1 MRYTPQRPRSQ
12 HAIAADRA
20 PPVPRV
26 TGRSLG
32 AHDLYHNLLIMRW
45 SSFMAVLAAGYL
57 AFNLAFAALYLLEP
71 GAIAN
76 AKPGSFADAFFFSVQ
91 TMATIG
97 YGDMHPQT
105 LYANLLVT
113 VEVLLAMMALALATG
128 LVFARFSLPT
138 ARIMFSCVAVI
149 APYDGK
155 PTLMFRAANQRKNRI
170 LEAQVTAAILRE
182 EASAEGLRMRR
193 FHDLALTRAR
203 TPMFALTWTVMH
215 IIDETSPLWGATR
228 ESLAEEQAEI
238 VVTIFGLDET
248 VSQQIHARYSYP
260 AEDIVWNRRFVDILS
275 LEKDGTRVVDYHR
288 FHDVEELAGREL
300 DERSPRAF
308 AGPTPGEG
316 GAHGQQAG

>member
-1 MRYTPQRPRSQ
+1 MRYTPQRPSQ
-12 HAIAADRA
+12 RGLAIGRM
-20 PPVPRV
+20 PPVRRV
-26 TGRSLG
+26 TDRSSRG
-32 AHDLYHNLLIMRW
+32 HDLYHNLLIMPW
-45 SSFMAVLAAGYL
+45 SGFMAVLAVGYL
-57 AFNLAFAALYLLEP
+57 VFNLVFAALYCLED
-71 GAIAN
+71 GAVAN

-113 VEVLLAMMALALATG
+113 VEVLLAMMTLALATG

-138 ARIMFSCVAVI
+138 ARIMFSRVAVI
-149 APYDGK
+149 APYDRK

-170 LEAQVTAAILRE
+170 LEAQISASILRE
-182 EASAEGLRMRR
+182 EVTAEGLRMRR

-215 IIDETSPLWGATR
+215 VIDETSPLWGATR
-228 ESLAEEQAEI
+228 ASLAEEEAEI

-248 VSQQIHARYSYP
+248 VSQQIHARHSYL

-275 LEKDGTRVVDYHR
+275 QQEDGTRVVDYRR
-288 FHDVEELAGREL
+288 FHDVE
-300 DERSPRAF
+300 DV
-308 AGPTPGEG
+308 PG
-316 GAHGQQAG
+316 

>member
-12 HAIAADRA
+12 HALGLGRA
-20 PPVPRV
+20 PPVRRV
-26 TGRSLG
+26 TDRSSR
-32 AHDLYHNLLIMRW
+32 AHDLYHNLLIMPW
-45 SSFMAVLAAGYL
+45 SAFMAVLAAVYL
-57 AFNLAFAALYLLEP
+57 VFNLVFAALYLLQD
-71 GAIAN
+71 GAVAN

-113 VEVLLAMMALALATG
+113 GEVLLAMMTLALATG
-128 LVFARFSLPT
+128 LVFARFSLPS
-138 ARIMFSCVAVI
+138 ARVMFSGVAVI
-149 APYDGK
+149 APYDGS

-170 LEAQVTAAILRE
+170 LEAQVSASILRE
-182 EASAEGLRMRR
+182 EVTAEGLRMRR
-193 FHDLALTRAR
+193 FHDLRLTRAR

-215 IIDETSPLWGATR
+215 VIDETSPLWGVTR

-248 VSQQIHARYSYP
+248 VSQQIHARHSYL

-275 LEKDGTRVVDYHR
+275 RQEDGTRVVDYRR
-288 FHDVEELAGREL
+288 FHDVEDLAG
-300 DERSPRAF
+300 
-308 AGPTPGEG
+308 
-316 GAHGQQAG
+316 

>member
-1 MRYTPQRPRSQ
+1 MQSAPKRRQLQRAFPRDGTPPVRRV
-12 HAIAADRA
+12 IDRA
-20 PPVPRV
+20 SR
-26 TGRSLG
+26 T
-32 AHDLYHNLLIMRW
+32 HDIYHTLLTMPW
-45 SSFMAVLAAGYL
+45 SAFLALLAAGYVV
-57 AFNLAFAALYLLEP
+57 FNVGFATLYLLEQ

-138 ARIMFSCVAVI
+138 ARIMFSRIAVI
-149 APYDGK
+149 APNDGR

-170 LEAQVTAAILRE
+170 LEAQVTVSVLRE
-182 EASAEGLRMRR
+182 EVSAEGVRMRR
-193 FHDLALTRAR
+193 FHDLPLARSR

-215 IIDETSPLWGATR
+215 VIDEASPLRAATP
-228 ESLAEEQAEI
+228 ESLHEEQAEI

-248 VSQQIHARYSYP
+248 VSQQIFARHSYG
-260 AEDIVWNRRFVDILS
+260 ADEIVWNRRFVDILGR
-275 LEKDGTRVVDYHR
+275 LEDGTRVIDYRR
-288 FHDVEELAGREL
+288 FHDVEDLAG
-300 DERSPRAF
+300 
-308 AGPTPGEG
+308 
-316 GAHGQQAG
+316 

>member
-12 HAIAADRA
+12 RALAVDRGL
-20 PPVPRV
+20 PLPRV
-26 TGRSLG
+26 TGRSSG
-32 AHDLYHNLLIMRW
+32 AHDLYHNLLTMGW
-45 SSFMAVLAAGYL
+45 SGFMAVLAAGYL
-57 AFNLAFAALYLLEP
+57 VFNLAFAALYLLQA

-76 AKPGSFADAFFFSVQ
+76 AKPGSYADAFFFSVQ

-138 ARIMFSCVAVI
+138 ARIMFSSVAVI

-170 LEAQVTAAILRE
+170 LEAQVNVSLLRE
-182 EASAEGLRMRR
+182 EASAEGVRMRR
-193 FHDLALTRAR
+193 FQDLALTRAR

-215 IIDETSPLWGATR
+215 VIDETSPLRGATR
-228 ESLAEEQAEI
+228 ESLAREQAEI

-248 VSQQIHARYSYP
+248 VSQQIHARYSYL
-260 AEDIVWNRRFVDILS
+260 ARDIAWNRRFVDILGR
-275 LEKDGTRVVDYHR
+275 LEDGTRVVDYRR
-288 FHDVEELAGREL
+288 FHDVEELKEREGDDPL
-300 DERSPRAF
+300 PRAF
-308 AGPTPGEG
+308 TGATPVEEGVHGPQTE
-316 GAHGQQAG
+316 